1 MKERILLVGEDSNL
15 TATRALLLSDWETE
29 SLNSVSALERVEM
42 VSFDLII
49 ICHSV
54 SGASAKKLIRTAQMS
69 TIPPAVLLIR
79 DDGSGEKFGVD
90 VHPLDLWESP
100 AWLRER
106 VSELLGAESGSE
118 QQGSMTGP
126 ARAANS
132 VRSPHS
138 STASN

>member
-54 SGASAKKLIRTAQMS
+54 SGASAKKLIRTAQNVDY
-69 TIPPAVLLIR
+69 TP
-79 DDGSGEKFGVD
+79 GS
-90 VHPLDLWESP
+90 P
-100 AWLRER
+100 
-106 VSELLGAESGSE
+106 
-118 QQGSMTGP
+118 
-126 ARAANS
+126 
-132 VRSPHS
+132 
-138 STASN
+138 SNPR